1 MDISL
6 MDLRSVITLVSLLT
20 FVGIIYW
27 TFVAHRKN
35 DFDEAAALPF
45 ADEET
50 NNIKQEPKHG

>member
-6 MDLRSVITLVSLLT
+6 IDLRGVITVLSLLA

-27 TFVAHRKN
+27 TFVAHRKA